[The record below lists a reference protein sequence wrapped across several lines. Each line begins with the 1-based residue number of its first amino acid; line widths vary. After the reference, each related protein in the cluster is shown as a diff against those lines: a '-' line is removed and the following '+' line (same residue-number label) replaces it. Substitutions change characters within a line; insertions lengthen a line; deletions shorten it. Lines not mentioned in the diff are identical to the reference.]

1 MSMYALQV
9 MGGQEVEIV
18 QKLRRKG
25 VDARC
30 PQERRMIRRGGSWQE
45 QLYTLFPSYLF
56 VSTPDVYRVYYAVR
70 NEEGVLHWLGASK
83 GTPEPLS
90 EREEANILW
99 LAGDGPMP
107 PSEAELQEDGTL
119 DLTSGPLA
127 HLKELLEKVNRHDRR
142 ATVKVPIGGEDKT
155 ITLSYRL
162 NGKQETANSAAAGTP
177 RSGKA
182 ADIF

>member
-9 MGGQEVEIV
+9 IGGQEVEIM

-30 PQERRMIRRGGSWQE
+30 PQECRMIRRGGSWQE

-107 PSEAELQEDGTL
+107 PS
-119 DLTSGPLA
+119 
-127 HLKELLEKVNRHDRR
+127 
-142 ATVKVPIGGEDKT
+142 
-155 ITLSYRL
+155 
-162 NGKQETANSAAAGTP
+162 
-177 RSGKA
+177 
-182 ADIF
+182 

>member
-70 NEEGVLHWLGASK
+70 NEEGVLHWLCASK

-119 DLTSGPLA
+119 DFTSGPLA

>member
-1 MSMYALQV
+1 
-9 MGGQEVEIV
+9 
-18 QKLRRKG
+18 
-25 VDARC
+25 
-30 PQERRMIRRGGSWQE
+30 MIRRGGKWQE

-70 NEEGVLHWLGASK
+70 NEEGVLHGLGASK

-107 PSEAELQEDGTL
+107 PSEAELREDGTL
-119 DLTSGPLA
+119 DFTSGPLA

-162 NGKQETANSAAAGTP
+162 NGKQEPANTAAAGTP